1 MNYQRVFSGNTELID
16 GQREEWYKSLKG
28 ERIEWEDL
36 AAAHSTGELL
46 EQLDTVPLYEYIV
59 NYLRCIWEDA
69 GKDTVYE
76 NVIRLL
82 TERISQEFSKNRM
95 PEEKCRPSHIREM
108 LTTEWSR
115 EWDNFENAASRRIFE
130 LALGL
135 QLPAQDVEQL
145 LQKAVKRA
153 GFNYYDPEELFVWC
167 ALQFAPGRCY
177 LCFEALMRDYKMI
190 APAKEK
196 KEKRNFA
203 NTAEVR
209 DQLEDVIRSN
219 IGGRLYSS
227 EECEPGTMDPAFEIF
242 LSGYKAEVPA
252 RRTAAVVFQKLFKE
266 FLESHKAEILS
277 FKSVDRGSEEYARG
291 ILRIEYR
298 ADREIRLP
306 AGTVYYAEKGREHR
320 KIRFLQEK
328 EEVLPVRNTVEED
341 IPVRGTKEY
350 IILPSKKETPGYAGK
365 GAVLKPGDAAAEVG
379 VTGAVTATTLKYTG
393 RAGESVRAQGVIRVT
408 CRPGSRIPEG
418 TRFLFGNYTYET
430 LKEVQVQAGA
440 EISIRSE
447 GPGAGTGKMAETGE
461 VRHMEKMPEGIL
473 SVANPKPIYMRQPTE
488 NISKELF
495 RDFLYVKDAS
505 RLNAYE
511 RKIDGNLLGSW
522 FTDTEMTSVRLS
534 KIQKQA
540 EESKGMTRGKMER
553 SEVRRE
559 DLITMTFLNFC
570 TDTDVQAQAWQY
582 QIEAEPET
590 VYQDFLRYVNPL
602 LRQCGMM
609 PFYLENPYERL
620 LAYLMQTD
628 TPVDSL
634 RNMWKIVNAR
644 KGDENDESVGKNTA
658 P

>member
-82 TERISQEFSKNRM
+82 TERISQEFSKNGM

-242 LSGYKAEVPA
+242 YPDI
-252 RRTAAVVFQKLFKE
+252 RR
-266 FLESHKAEILS
+266 
-277 FKSVDRGSEEYARG
+277 KS
-291 ILRIEYR
+291 
-298 ADREIRLP
+298 LP
-306 AGTVYYAEKGREHR
+306 AGQRQLFSRSCSKNFWNP
-320 KIRFLQEK
+320 IR
-328 EEVLPVRNTVEED
+328 VRSC
-341 IPVRGTKEY
+341 
-350 IILPSKKETPGYAGK
+350 PSNPWTGAPRSTPGEFFGSNTEQTGK
-365 GAVLKPGDAAAEVG
+365 SGSRPELF
-379 VTGAVTATTLKYTG
+379 TTLKRDGNTG
-393 RAGESVRAQGVIRVT
+393 RSVS
-408 CRPGSRIPEG
+408 CRRRRKCCRCGILWRRI
-418 TRFLFGNYTYET
+418 
-430 LKEVQVQAGA
+430 
-440 EISIRSE
+440 SRSE
-447 GPGAGTGKMAETGE
+447 GRK
-461 VRHMEKMPEGIL
+461 
-473 SVANPKPIYMRQPTE
+473 
-488 NISKELF
+488 NISSF
-495 RDFLYVKDAS
+495 RPRRKRQVMLERALY
-505 RLNAYE
+505 
-511 RKIDGNLLGSW
+511 
-522 FTDTEMTSVRLS
+522 
-534 KIQKQA
+534 
-540 EESKGMTRGKMER
+540 
-553 SEVRRE
+553 
-559 DLITMTFLNFC
+559 
-570 TDTDVQAQAWQY
+570 
-582 QIEAEPET
+582 
-590 VYQDFLRYVNPL
+590 
-602 LRQCGMM
+602 
-609 PFYLENPYERL
+609 
-620 LAYLMQTD
+620 
-628 TPVDSL
+628 
-634 RNMWKIVNAR
+634 
-644 KGDENDESVGKNTA
+644 
-658 P
+658 